1 AECAAQVDQ
10 PAHLRRR
17 RFRAAAQL
25 TTQPDGR
32 AKDDPTG
39 KLAALGQHSS
49 GLDQFLREVDAV
61 DPAAVAVRKV
71 SRWPADTTANV
82 ENPAVLRNCDAL
94 SLMASSSQTPRVEML

>member
-1 AECAAQVDQ
+1 
-10 PAHLRRR
+10 LIN
-17 RFRAAAQL
+17 
-25 TTQPDGR
+25 PDL
-32 AKDDPTG
+32 KDNPTG

-82 ENPAVLRNCDAL
+82 KNPAVLRNCDAL
-94 SLMASSSQTPRVEML
+94 SLIASSSQTQSGDALGWQGFQGLGSVDRVPVQ